1 MRLICL
7 LCILLSQSIF
17 AQSWIGYKYTGG
29 IPTHRL
35 FSRPAEYCNGF
46 NIERFSSNILGEEEE
61 VHDWRFGGQ
70 FELVFGNGIR
80 QKNLFPS
87 LSNSEQE
94 LKLSRMMAGISICS
108 RYTYTDKNVYPYAEF
123 SVGIRDFS
131 TYLDIPSTTSQT
143 GISEYKA
150 NQSNVNYCLAAG
162 VLVPISKSVKMD
174 LGINFNQGQKAYLY
188 DFNSVYVSGSELD
201 ASKVRV
207 GTSSL
212 QVEVGLIF
220 KVIRN
225 NNNWSIF
232 RNLGTGNSLL
242 ELLLF

>member
-1 MRLICL
+1 MRLLSL
-7 LCILLSQSIF
+7 LLILLSHSLF

-46 NIERFSSNILGEEEE
+46 SIERFSSNILGEESE

-70 FELVFGNGIR
+70 FEFVFGNGIS
-80 QKNLFPS
+80 QKNLFPGF
-87 LSNSEQE
+87 SNSEQE
-94 LKLSRMMAGISICS
+94 LKLSRMMAGICIST
-108 RYTYTDKNVYPYAEF
+108 RYTYTEKTVYPYAEF
-123 SVGIRDFS
+123 SVGLRDFS
-131 TYLDIPSTTSQT
+131 TYLDIPSTSSQT
-143 GISEYKA
+143 GIAEYKA
-150 NQSNVNYCLAAG
+150 NQTNVNYCLAAG
-162 VLVPISKSVKMD
+162 ILVPISQTVKLD
-174 LGINFNQGQKAYLY
+174 VGINFNQGQKAYLY

-220 KVIRN
+220 NVIRN